1 MDEPTEKSAQGRLAL
16 RGERRRRRR
25 FSSLCFF
32 VAGLAF
38 GSAFYL
44 LRAHI
49 ALIGARPAP
58 FLALVALMVVVFWMG
73 ARAETEIVALDEQLR
88 ALDAAALAARR
99 RPRRL
104 T

>member
-1 MDEPTEKSAQGRLAL
+1 
-16 RGERRRRRR
+16 
-25 FSSLCFF
+25 
-32 VAGLAF
+32 
-38 GSAFYL
+38 
-44 LRAHI
+44 
-49 ALIGARPAP
+49 
-58 FLALVALMVVVFWMG
+58 LALVALMVVVFWMG